1 MDGMPTP
8 PHRLV
13 EFLNA
18 ISRCDD
24 VVSAI
29 SLAAELVAEEFDAEV
44 GAVLV
49 DGRLAMAVGFGQAG
63 PPDEALTRVAP
74 GIGEA
79 TLGPLGACA
88 TLAAPW
94 AAGTQGMLVV
104 ARSDG
109 SFSPADRNL
118 VMGMAGSLGLVL
130 DMLGVLER
138 ERGRQVVL
146 QMMLDVQ
153 RAISHREPLHVVLN
167 AVTDGAS
174 RVLHGLEVCL
184 VLAHAVEPD
193 RPIVVGPAIGPGD
206 DVAEVP
212 VHVHGTPVGVL
223 RARVP
228 HGARVDAEGLAL
240 LTSFAEHASLA
251 LAEARTLEVIEEAFR
266 DPLTGT
272 PNRQLFM
279 ERLAHE
285 LALSGAEPGGP
296 AVLFIDLDRF
306 KAVNDTLGHAAGD
319 ELLRAVSER
328 IRGCVRDG
336 TVARFGGDEFAVLL
350 ENVRDPLDAAAVG
363 ERIVAEIQRAFT
375 ISGRTVHVGATVGIA
390 YVDPDL
396 PLPDAEE
403 LVRNADAAMYR
414 GKGLHG
420 SRVVTYE
427 PQLHAALLER
437 LELQA
442 DLQLALERGELRLH
456 FQPVVALPDGAV
468 LALEALLRWEHPALG
483 MVPPGEF
490 ISLAEVTG
498 AIVPIGRWVLQEGC
512 RWLARWR
519 RAFPGLHLCVNVSG
533 YQLREA
539 GFVDD
544 VRHVLV
550 ETGLPGSSLLLE
562 ITESALLD
570 DEVETVERLEALRGL
585 GCEIGL
591 DDFGT
596 GFSSLGYLRRY
607 PVDALK
613 IDRSFVS
620 GSGSGA
626 GGDQLARTILELGR
640 AYELEV
646 VAEGIETQEQCDR
659 LVGLG
664 CRFGQGWLFG
674 RPVPGDDVPGV
685 LARSPVTAP
694 AAGVGSRGEVP
705 QPRVR

>member
-1 MDGMPTP
+1 MEGLPTP

-13 EFLNA
+13 EFLNT

-44 GAVLV
+44 GAVVV
-49 DGRLAMAVGFGQAG
+49 DGRLMMAVGFGQAG
-63 PPDEALTRVAP
+63 PPDQALTQVTP

-79 TLGPLGACA
+79 TLGTLGRCA

-104 ARSDG
+104 ARADEA
-109 SFSPADRNL
+109 FTQTDRNL

-130 DMLGVLER
+130 DMLAVLER

-146 QMMLDVQ
+146 QVLLDLQ
-153 RAISHREPLHVVLN
+153 RAISHREPLPVVLN

-193 RPIVVGPAIGPGD
+193 RPIVVGPSIEPD
-206 DVAEVP
+206 DAVAEVP

-223 RARVP
+223 RARAP
-228 HGARVDAEGLAL
+228 RGTHVDHEGLAL

-251 LAEARTLEVIEEAFR
+251 LAEARTLEAIEEAFR

-285 LALSGAEPGGP
+285 LARSGSGSGGP
-296 AVLFIDLDRF
+296 AMLFIDLDRF

-328 IRGCVRDG
+328 IRACVRDG

-350 ENVRDPLDAAAVG
+350 EDVEDPADATAVA
-363 ERIVAEIQRAFT
+363 ERIVAEIQRSFT

-390 YVDPDL
+390 WVDPDL
-396 PLPDAEE
+396 PVPNAEE

-414 GKGLHG
+414 GKGMYG
-420 SRVVTYE
+420 SRVVTYD
-427 PQLHAALLER
+427 PHMHAALLER
-437 LELQA
+437 LELQS
-442 DLQLALERGELRLH
+442 DLQVALERGELRLH
-456 FQPVVALPDGAV
+456 YQPVTLLEDGQV
-468 LALEALLRWEHPALG
+468 IGGEALLRWRHPTLG
-483 MVPPGEF
+483 LVPPGEF
-490 ISLAEVTG
+490 IPLAEVTG
-498 AIVPIGRWVLQEGC
+498 AIVPIGRWVLGEAC
-512 RWLARWR
+512 RRLAHWHER
-519 RAFPGLHLCVNVSG
+519 FPSIAVGVNVSVH
-533 YQLREA
+533 QLRDA

-544 VRHVLV
+544 VRRVLA
-550 ETGLPGSSLLLE
+550 ETGVPGDRLYLE
-562 ITESALLD
+562 ITETVLLD
-570 DEVETVERLEALRGL
+570 DEARMVARLQELRDL
-585 GCEIGL
+585 GCAIVL

-596 GFSSLGYLRRY
+596 GFSALGYLRRY
-607 PVDALK
+607 PVDILK

-620 GSGSGA
+620 GSGSGS
-626 GGDQLARTILELGR
+626 GGDQLVRTILELGR
-640 AYELEV
+640 AYGLAV
-646 VAEGIETQEQCDR
+646 IAEGIETEEQRDR
-659 LVGLG
+659 LRDLG
-664 CRFGQGWLFG
+664 CTLGQGWYLG
-674 RPVPGDDVPGV
+674 RPMSVEQMTAV
-685 LARSPVTAP
+685 LSEHALSV
-694 AAGVGSRGEVP
+694 
-705 QPRVR
+705 PRVR

>member
-49 DGRLAMAVGFGQAG
+49 GGRLAMAVGFGQAG
-63 PPDEALTRVAP
+63 PPDEALTQVTP

-79 TLGPLGACA
+79 TLGPLGPCA

-146 QMMLDVQ
+146 QMLLDVQ

-167 AVTDGAS
+167 AITDGAS

-184 VLAHAVEPD
+184 VLAHAVEPE

-285 LALSGAEPGGP
+285 LALTGTEPGGP

-319 ELLRAVSER
+319 ELLCAVSER

-350 ENVRDPLDAAAVG
+350 ENVRDPRDAAAVG

-396 PLPDAEE
+396 PLPDAED

-442 DLQLALERGELRLH
+442 DLQLALERGELRLEY
-456 FQPVVALPDGAV
+456 QPVTLLPEGQV
-468 LALEALLRWEHPALG
+468 IGGEALLRWQHPALG
-483 MVPPGEF
+483 LVPPGEF
-490 ISLAEVTG
+490 IPLAEVTG
-498 AIVPIGRWVLQEGC
+498 AIVPIGRWVLTEAC
-512 RWLARWR
+512 RQLARWHQQ
-519 RAFPGLHLCVNVSG
+519 FPHIAVGVNVSVH
-533 YQLREA
+533 QVRDP
-539 GFVDD
+539 GFVQD
-544 VRHVLV
+544 VRRALAD
-550 ETGLPGSSLLLE
+550 TGLAGSSLYLE
-562 ITESALLD
+562 ITESVLLD
-570 DEVETVERLEALRGL
+570 DEVEMVARLGELRAL
-585 GCEIGL
+585 GCAIVL

-596 GFSSLGYLRRY
+596 GFSGLGYLRRY
-607 PVDALK
+607 PVDILK

-620 GSGSGA
+620 GSGSGS
-626 GGDQLARTILELGR
+626 GGDQLVRTILELGR
-640 AYELEV
+640 AYGLDV
-646 VAEGIETQEQCDR
+646 IAEGIETREQRDR
-659 LVGLG
+659 LLDLG
-664 CRFGQGWLFG
+664 CTLGQGWYLG
-674 RPVPGDDVPGV
+674 RPMPAERMSAV
-685 LARSPVTAP
+685 LAERALS
-694 AAGVGSRGEVP
+694 VP
-705 QPRVR
+705 QPR